1 MADCLVCGGKTSG
14 RKEVCDSCNR
24 QRIADELAE
33 RDAAILAERQA
44 RDEKILADRARAE
57 AGAKAWQQ
65 TLLSSLAGGKPAFAY
80 KAVYV
85 PIDSVINDDTIN
97 GFNISEVQQLG
108 LAGWRVITVMPRTIG
123 IGLTNMSVGSSVGET
138 WGAGIGGNVAG
149 VYVLLALEVTES
161 HPESIETAVGIAES
175 LMQKGLEL

>member
-24 QRIADELAE
+24 QRIADELAA

-44 RDEKILADRARAE
+44 RDERVLADRAKAE

-65 TLLSSLAGGKPAFAY
+65 SFLSSISGGKPAFAY
-80 KAVYV
+80 KTVYV

-97 GFNISEVQQLG
+97 GFNIAEVQQLG

-149 VYVLLALEVTES
+149 VYVLLALEVS
-161 HPESIETAVGIAES
+161 QSDPESIQTAVEIGEKLIHKGI
-175 LMQKGLEL
+175 EL